1 MWRGGVV
8 YRGMGNGRAERG
20 RAGIGGRW
28 RRVRAY
34 GVAVLAGYAAWCL
47 LLYAMQ
53 DGMLFPRGYTNPR
66 GDGTPPVGVERVE
79 VVLGDGSRVEGWFA
93 AAGRGKVGPAVL
105 YFHGN
110 AELIDDRVGLLRE
123 YQRRGWGVLLA
134 EYPGYGRSEGRPS
147 ERTLTES
154 GVAFFDLLAAREDVD
169 ASRIVLHGTSLGG
182 GVAAQVGARR
192 EAAGLILET
201 TFTSVARFARGYA
214 VPGFLVRHPFRTD
227 EAIRGKS
234 TPLLILHGDA
244 DEIIPVGHGRDLA
257 RLRPD
262 AVYVEMAGGHN
273 DFPRDAEAYWRA
285 VEGFLRRVGE

>member
-1 MWRGGVV
+1 
-8 YRGMGNGRAERG
+8 
-20 RAGIGGRW
+20 
-28 RRVRAY
+28 
-34 GVAVLAGYAAWCL
+34 VAALAGYAAWCL
-47 LLYAMQ
+47 LLFAMQ
-53 DGMLFPRGYTNPR
+53 DGMVFPRGYTHPR
-66 GDGTPPVGVERVE
+66 GDGTPPMGVERVE

-93 AAGRGKVGPAVL
+93 AGGEKAGPAVL

-169 ASRIVLHGTSLGG
+169 ATRIVLHGTSLGG

-201 TFTSVARFARGYA
+201 TFTSVASFARGYA

-227 EAIRGKS
+227 EAIRGMR

-244 DEIIPVGHGRDLA
+244 DEIVPVGHGRALA

-262 AVYVEMAGGHN
+262 AAYVEMAGGHN